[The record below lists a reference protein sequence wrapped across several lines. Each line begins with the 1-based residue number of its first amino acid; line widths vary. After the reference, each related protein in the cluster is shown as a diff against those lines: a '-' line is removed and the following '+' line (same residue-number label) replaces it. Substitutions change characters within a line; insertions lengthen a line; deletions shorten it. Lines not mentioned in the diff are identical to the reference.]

1 MFDTVSQKALTA
13 ISLPAYR
20 LHPGT
25 KYYWTVTHTGSA
37 GQIATSDESTFRS
50 PGYTIETVPFD
61 LTEYFNIDVIANP
74 GDEQNG
80 TVDGGWSTLVV
91 DGYDGTPSPYPKA
104 RGLPP
109 DRRLGI
115 HHLGDYDHDN
125 AIQMGE
131 SDGSRIRVE
140 VSPRRYAA
148 IRFLLTCGWG
158 RATVP
163 TRLEYADGS
172 FERRTLVG
180 NDWGATVVATGQ
192 YTVEEGNVPIRRG
205 LYRMLQGRFD
215 SPRWSLYEVCL
226 EVDPKKELVAFVLE
240 GDQMRGSSTASEETR
255 FNLFAATGV
264 WVEE

>member
-1 MFDTVSQKALTA
+1 M
-13 ISLPAYR
+13 
-20 LHPGT
+20 
-25 KYYWTVTHTGSA
+25 VTR
-37 GQIATSDESTFRS
+37 DESTFRS
-50 PGYTIETVPFD
+50 PSYTMEIVPFD
-61 LTEYFNIDVIANP
+61 LADYFNIDVIANP

-80 TVDGGWSTLVV
+80 TVDGGWSTLIV
-91 DGYDGTPSPYPKA
+91 DAYDGTPSPNPKA

-115 HHLGDYDHDN
+115 HRLGDYDHNN

-131 SDGSRIRVE
+131 SDGSPIRVAL
-140 VSPRRYAA
+140 SPRRYTA
-148 IRFLLTCGWG
+148 IRFLLTSGWG

-163 TRLEYADGS
+163 TRLVYADGS

-180 NDWGATVVATGQ
+180 DDWGARVVATGQ
-192 YTVEEGNVPIRRG
+192 NRVEEGNVPIRMG

-215 SPRWSLYEVCL
+215 SPRWSLFEVCL

-240 GDQMRGSSTASEETR
+240 GDQMRGRSTGSEETR